1 MKSIKI
7 NWKAIPDAFKLLG
20 RCGKENLPT
29 ILVGFGVI
37 GFGATLYLTA
47 DAAPKAKE
55 ALEEEEAK
63 ATEEQESEEGENDI
77 PVAMTF
83 TEKAKI
89 VAPYYWKPAITGM
102 LTLGCF
108 LGAHKVNL
116 SRLSSLGAMYAL
128 AKGDLKDLKDKIVQT
143 DGEKKLDELH
153 ESIIQDKREN
163 ADYDDIYD
171 THQGNVI
178 FIDCWTGRTFKSSI
192 VAVNRAITSLN
203 NRLMQDQECGLDDF
217 LYDLNL
223 KFDVGCAKH
232 FKFIYSTSNDLIHDY
247 QIMKY
252 GPKSS
257 VDATPVCYLDYGDR
271 LIADEDM
278 VARSMR
284 FWN

>member
-20 RCGKENLPT
+20 KYGKENLPT

-55 ALEEEEAK
+55 AIEK
-63 ATEEQESEEGENDI
+63 AENDI
-77 PVAMTF
+77 QEQSEDNGDPACAMLTF
-83 TEKAKI
+83 AEKAKI
-89 VAPYYWKPAITGM
+89 VAPYYWKPAITGT

-153 ESIIQDKREN
+153 DSIIQDKREN

-178 FIDCWTGRTFKSSI
+178 FIDSWTGKTFKSSI

-223 KFDVGCAKH
+223 KFDIGAAKH
-232 FKFIYSTSNDLIHDY
+232 FKFVYSTANDLIHDY

-257 VDATPVCYLDYGDR
+257 ADATPVCYLDYGDR

>member
-20 RCGKENLPT
+20 KYGKENLPS
-29 ILVGFGVI
+29 ILVGFGVV

-47 DAAPKAKE
+47 EAAPKAKD
-55 ALEEEEAK
+55 ALERKENLDAENG
-63 ATEEQESEEGENDI
+63 ESEKTLID
-77 PVAMTF
+77 
-83 TEKAKI
+83 KAKI
-89 VAPYYWKPAITGM
+89 VALYYVKPAITGT

-128 AKGDLKDLKDKIVQT
+128 AKGDLKDLKDKIIET
-143 DGEKKLDELH
+143 DGEKKLETLQD
-153 ESIIQDKREN
+153 SIVADKRMSTN
-163 ADYDDIYD
+163 FDDIYD
-171 THQGNVI
+171 THQGDVI
-178 FIDCWTGRTFKSSI
+178 FIDRWTGRPFKSSI

-217 LYDLNL
+217 LYDLGL
-223 KFDVGCAKH
+223 KFDIESAKYV
-232 FKFIYSTSNDLIHDY
+232 KFVYSTSNDLIHDY

-252 GPKSS
+252 GPLSS
-257 VDATPVCYLDYGDR
+257 VDSTPVCYLDYADH
-271 LIADEDM
+271 LVADESL

-284 FWN
+284 YC